1 MGRGSSVNG
10 VSGADV
16 GGGADVRVVVGGG
29 AGVAV
34 AGIPQDETIA
44 ATAISKKKY
53 NTRLIGFCL
62 IL

>member
-1 MGRGSSVNG
+1 
-10 VSGADV
+10 
-16 GGGADVRVVVGGG
+16 
-29 AGVAV
+29 V